1 MLHMNEIDFTDDS
14 EGRKDATPEGASSRL
29 ACTYWRRMARAL
41 ARRVNLGWLTL
52 HMVPLAAFGG
62 MALAL
67 GLLPAR
73 KWALLPGWLGLAAFP
88 LWLLLAAVI
97 AALRARR
104 HFIGET
110 QALARLD
117 ASCHLHN
124 RLSAAMQGVGDWPP
138 PPDPPP
144 PKPRWNPVRTMLPM
158 LASLAA
164 LLLAAF
170 LPLKAATPV
179 AELPPVRELS
189 AWTAVDASL
198 ELLREQASVEKEAL
212 EQVGEQLD
220 ALRAQPREN
229 WYRPGSMEASD
240 HLREQVGQAA
250 RDLQQALNTAST
262 ALATAASTPL
272 AAHER
277 DALLEQLGQA
287 LDALQQGMLPL
298 DTETLAALKEMA
310 CQEGLK
316 NIDPAALKQLLEQL
330 REQGKCLGECAS
342 RCRAP
347 GSGTPSEPNG
357 QGLGEGQVGLAAA
370 EGDDAS
376 GGVSRD
382 KAGNT
387 PMTFRPPQ
395 APIQAGSPEALANR
409 DLRQAVL
416 GETTGVS
423 TDQHEIDRDAWT
435 GTQPGG
441 GAAAHTGQGGE
452 AVWRLPVMPHERSLL
467 KAYFD

>member
-1 MLHMNEIDFTDDS
+1 MDGNAFIDAD
-14 EGRKDATPEGASSRL
+14 GCKDGSSGGASSRV
-29 ACTYWRRMARAL
+29 ACAHWRRLARAQ
-41 ARRVNLGWLTL
+41 ARRVNLGWLSL
-52 HMVPLAAFGG
+52 HLVPLAAFGG
-62 MALAL
+62 MGLAL

-73 KWALLPGWLGLAAFP
+73 QWMLLPGWLGLAAFP

-97 AALRARR
+97 SILRARR
-104 HFIGET
+104 HFIGEV

-144 PKPRWNPVRTMLPM
+144 PRPRWNPARTLLPL

-179 AELPPVRELS
+179 AEPPPLRELS

-198 ELLREQASVEKEAL
+198 ELLREQEAVEQEAL
-212 EQVGEQLD
+212 EKVDAQLD

-250 RDLQQALNTAST
+250 RDLQQALNTAAT
-262 ALATAASTPL
+262 ALATAASTQL

-298 DTETLAALKEMA
+298 DAATLAALKEMA
-310 CQEGLK
+310 CQDGMK
-316 NIDPAALKQLLEQL
+316 SIDPAALKQLLEQL
-330 REQGKCLGECAS
+330 REQGECLGECAS
-342 RCRAP
+342 FCRTP
-347 GSGTPSEPNG
+347 GSGNPADG
-357 QGLGEGQVGLAAA
+357 KQGNALGEGQASLASA
-370 EGDDAS
+370 ESGDDAS

-382 KAGNT
+382 NAGNT
-387 PMTFRPPQ
+387 PMSFRPPQ
-395 APIQAGSPEALANR
+395 APLQAGNPEALANR
-409 DLRQAVL
+409 DLRQAAL
-416 GETTGVS
+416 GDTTGVS
-423 TDQHEIDRDAWT
+423 TDQHAVDREAWT
-435 GTQPGG
+435 GVQAGG
-441 GAAAHTGQGGE
+441 GAAAHAGQGGE
-452 AVWRLPVMPHERSLL
+452 AVWRLPVMPHERTLL
-467 KAYFD
+467 KAYFE